1 MSIKMKKR
9 EIESRESGGST
20 HYYSFP
26 TCSETKDIIRYKKFN
41 HAEGEMMCALMRL
54 HDNGEYQRNLEKII
68 FYAQSELDYFKQI
81 Q

>member
-26 TCSETKDIIRYKKFN
+26 TCSETKDIIRYKKFKWGCKFN
-41 HAEGEMMCALMRL
+41 ELKCIFILFYVVITVMTIGIVMCPM
-54 HDNGEYQRNLEKII
+54 
-68 FYAQSELDYFKQI
+68 
-81 Q
+81 